1 MTKRGLCAGAIVLS
15 LAAVPARVGAQ
26 SKADIDGGKLLFQGM
41 CTECH
46 GAGGAGGDAPSLNR
60 PKLLHAPTDAALVN
74 ILQNGIPNTAMP
86 RVRRFTEAETRQLVA
101 YVRSLGKVGEARVP
115 GDARQGGA
123 I

>member
-1 MTKRGLCAGAIVLS
+1 MSMTLRHLLVGALLLVVAGAPAG
-15 LAAVPARVGAQ
+15 LAAQ
-26 SKADIDGGKLLFQGM
+26 NKADIDGGKQLFQGM

-60 PKLLHAPTDAALVN
+60 AKLLHASTDAALVN

-115 GDARQGGA
+115 GGTSKGG
-123 I
+123 